1 LGLSFVPERLR
12 WLPRNIRTRLTLGNV
27 LVLALV
33 VALYAVCASAVALWD
48 LRTQLA
54 RYAIQD
60 VETVEGL
67 LSFASD
73 GTLTLRDEYHNHA
86 ESKKIQERYL
96 EVLTPDGQVIF
107 RNDRLG
113 NLYLG
118 GAVSPGEGQGGYSE
132 RTARL
137 ADGTRIF
144 LVSRL
149 HSMNGRPLLMR
160 LAYSEEPL
168 WDQFRKLLTALL
180 LALPVAL
187 AAAGFASYVLARQA
201 LAPIERMVQRSEQIM
216 PERLSERLPI
226 DNPDDELGRL
236 ARVFNALLSRLE
248 QAFDQMRRFTADA
261 SHELRT
267 PLTAIRSVGEV
278 GLRKSA
284 TREEYQSV
292 IGSMLEEANRLTAL
306 IDNLLTISRAD
317 AGQVPLQTAE
327 FSLMDLARE
336 STALLEVLADEKSQ
350 KLQLEGDDGA
360 MVRGDRMVLRQAAV
374 NVLHNAI
381 KFSPVGSSIFMRVWK
396 QNGECFLSI
405 TDSGPGIAE
414 EHWNKVF
421 NRFYRVDRSRSADAG
436 GTGLGLSIAQWAAE
450 LHGGKISLK
459 SARGSGCA
467 FQIELPNAASAQS

>member
-1 LGLSFVPERLR
+1 MPSRFRLY
-12 WLPRNIRTRLTLGNV
+12 PRNIRTRLTLGNV
-27 LVLALV
+27 VVLALV

-48 LRTQLA
+48 FRNQLA
-54 RYAIQD
+54 RHAIQD

-67 LSFASD
+67 LGFAGD
-73 GTLTLRDEYHNHA
+73 GALIFRDDYHNHA

-96 EVLTPDGQVIF
+96 EVLTPAGRTLF
-107 RNDRLG
+107 RNDKLG
-113 NLYLG
+113 DQHLG
-118 GAVSPGEGQGGYSE
+118 GAPFPGEGEGGYSQ
-132 RTARL
+132 RTGRL

-168 WDQFRKLLTALL
+168 WDQFEKLLAALL

-216 PERLSERLPI
+216 PERLNERLPI

-248 QAFDQMRRFTADA
+248 QAFEQMRRFTSDA

-278 GLRKSA
+278 GLRKAAS
-284 TREEYQSV
+284 REEYQAV

-306 IDNLLTISRAD
+306 IDNLLTISRAE
-317 AGQVPLQTAE
+317 AGQVPLQSAE
-327 FSLMDLARE
+327 FSLMELARE

-350 KLQLEGDDGA
+350 NLQLQGDDGA
-360 MVRGDRMVLRQAAV
+360 IVRGDRMILRQAAV

-381 KFSPVGSSIFMRVWK
+381 KFSPVGSSISMRVWK
-396 QNGECFLSI
+396 QNGECCLSI
-405 TDSGPGIAE
+405 SDSGPGIAE

-421 NRFYRVDRSRSADAG
+421 NRFYRVDRSRSGDAG
-436 GTGLGLSIAQWAAE
+436 GTGLGLAIALWATE
-450 LHGGKISLK
+450 LHGGRISLK
-459 SARGSGCA
+459 SVRGSGTT
-467 FQIELPNAASAQS
+467 FQIELPTAASLTSQAAK